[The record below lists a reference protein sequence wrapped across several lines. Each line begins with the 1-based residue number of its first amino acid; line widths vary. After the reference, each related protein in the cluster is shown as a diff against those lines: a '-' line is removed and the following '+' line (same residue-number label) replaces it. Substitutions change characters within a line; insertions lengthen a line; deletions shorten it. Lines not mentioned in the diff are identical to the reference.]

1 VTRLYVLVLAL
12 IVYGS
17 LYPFQFVTA
26 AKPFREMAGSMKSS
40 IYLRDA
46 LVNVAFYL
54 PVGASGYLAFR
65 RSRSR
70 TASFAAA
77 VVIGTVLSL
86 FVELVQGAYAPRRV
100 ANIYDIGANFLG
112 AVLGAGIAA
121 LYSRVDRKLDND
133 PAALALLV
141 AWLAHLWFPLSMLIV
156 PFRLADAEWTAIG
169 LISTAAVWY
178 VVGHAIDE
186 AGFRPANAW
195 LLVSL
200 FAIVPR
206 LAVLPREIVLA
217 DIAAAAAGAAAFLI
231 KRVRFGPA
239 LLLLL
244 LLRGLAPFRFT
255 DATTAI
261 AWIPFSGLLE
271 ESWQHSTMILADK
284 LFFYGAA
291 VWTLRREGAKART
304 AAIATAAVL
313 SVVEF
318 TQQWLART
326 PEITDP
332 LLALMIGVGLD
343 AFERRPRRTS
353 SPS

>member
-1 VTRLYVLVLAL
+1 VTRLYVLILAL

-17 LYPFQFVTA
+17 LYPFQFEKAV
-26 AKPFREMAGSMKSS
+26 KPFGEMARSFQAS
-40 IYLRDA
+40 IYVRDA

-54 PVGASGYLAFR
+54 PVGACGYLAFR
-65 RSRSR
+65 RSKGRS
-70 TASFAAA
+70 ASFVSA

-86 FVELVQGAYAPRRV
+86 SVELVQGAYAPRRV
-100 ANIYDIGANFLG
+100 ANIYDIGANFIG
-112 AVLGAGIAA
+112 AFLGAGIAA
-121 LYSRVDRKLDND
+121 LYSRVDRKLDDD

-141 AWLAHLWFPLSMLIV
+141 AWLAYLWFPLSMLIV
-156 PFRLADAEWTAIG
+156 PFGLGDVGWTVIG

-178 VVGHAIDE
+178 VVGHAIEE
-186 AGFRPANAW
+186 AGFRPAKAW

-200 FAIVPR
+200 LAIVPR

-217 DIAAAAAGAAAFLI
+217 DIAGAAAGSAAFLI

-244 LLRGLAPFRFT
+244 LLRGLAPFRFSDTGT
-255 DATTAI
+255 DI

-291 VWTLRREGAKART
+291 VWMLRMEGAKVRT
-304 AAIATAAVL
+304 AAFATAAVL
-313 SVVEF
+313 TIVEF